1 MNKFYELVNEL
12 VTIRIPVKLQYVIAM
27 LIAVLASPMVVYA
40 VQGKTSIDSSIL
52 SPILITGLTIAYAW
66 GIWIIRSAARTDMTS
81 AQETAYQIEALNAHS
96 IVTMADAH
104 GDLIFVNEKFL
115 ETTGYNRSD
124 LLGKS
129 KSMLYP
135 DSERLLFKEI
145 QNIIQSGNS
154 WEGEMQVKS
163 KDGTNVWTN
172 TTIVPQLDNRK
183 NVIGSISIRT
193 DITQSKITSAD
204 KYLRKS
210 LHLLRDEVYMFDPI
224 TLQFLYLNEAAMK
237 QCGWDETTYID
248 KILYDAHIE
257 MEGPLPIDPSQFF
270 EMVRPLTDGEV
281 DEMAFELLFQGKLN
295 EVKLQLVQTEG
306 GKPHFVA
313 MARDISERK
322 AFEKTKDDFISTV
335 SHELRTPVTSI
346 KGALGLILSGATGSL
361 DEKAKRMLDIAYRN
375 TDRLTLI
382 INDILDLEKIAAGRM
397 DFNFEP
403 VSMSNLVADAIAAN
417 EAYADRYN
425 VSVKTFGLDQ
435 DLEGYCDGDRIFQVM
450 NNLLSNAAKFS
461 NTGGEVHVSLFETN
475 TSVCISV
482 EDFGEGIPLEAQ
494 SSIFNRFMQADSSD
508 RRSKGGTGLG
518 LSIVKA
524 LVESQGGSIGFTSQ
538 VGKGSKFSFDI
549 PKTYSTATVIPVGGI
564 RQAAE

>member
-1 MNKFYELVNEL
+1 MNKFYKILDKL
-12 VTIRIPVKLQYVIAM
+12 ISIRLPVKLQYLIAM
-27 LIAVLASPMVVYA
+27 LIAVIASPMVVYA
-40 VQGKTSIDSSIL
+40 IQGKTSIDNSIL

-66 GIWIIRSAARTDMTS
+66 GIWIIRSAARTDMTPE
-81 AQETAYQIEALNAHS
+81 QETAYQIEALNAHS

-104 GDLIFVNEKFL
+104 GNLVYVNDKFL
-115 ETTGYNRSD
+115 KTTGYERSD
-124 LLGKS
+124 LIGKS

-135 DSERLLFKEI
+135 DSEKLLFQEV

-163 KDGTNVWTN
+163 KIGINLWTH
-172 TTIVPQLDNRK
+172 TTIVPQLDDHQ

-224 TLQFLYLNEAAMK
+224 TLQFIYLNQAAMD

-257 MEGPLPIDPSQFF
+257 FDGPLHEDPSGFF
-270 EMVRPLTDGEV
+270 EKVRPLIDGEV
-281 DEMAFELLFQGKLN
+281 DEMAFELLFHGKLN
-295 EVKLQLVQTEG
+295 EVKLQLIQTEG
-306 GKPHFVA
+306 GKLHFVA

-322 AFEKTKDDFISTV
+322 AFEQTKDDFISTV

-346 KGALGLILSGATGSL
+346 KGALGLILSGATGQL
-361 DEKAKRMLDIAYRN
+361 DAKTKRMLDIAYRN

-397 DFNFEP
+397 EFNFEP
-403 VSMSNLVADAIAAN
+403 VCMSDLIVDAVAAN
-417 EAYADRYN
+417 ESYSDRYN

-435 DLEGYCDGDRIFQVM
+435 ELEGYCDGDRIFQVM

-461 NTGGEVHVSLFETN
+461 HTGGEIHVTLCETD
-475 TSVCISV
+475 TSICISV
-482 EDFGEGIPLEAQ
+482 EDFGQGIPLSAQ
-494 SSIFNRFMQADSSD
+494 SSIFDRFTQADSSD
-508 RRSKGGTGLG
+508 RRAKGGTGLG

-524 LVESQGGSIGFTSQ
+524 LIKSQNGSICFTSH
-538 VGKGSKFSFDI
+538 VGEGTKFSFDI
-549 PKTYSTATVIPVGGI
+549 PKTHRTATVIPIGAL
-564 RQAAE
+564 RHAAE